1 MLPVKF
7 VLCHNELV
15 VEVGYAKTSV
25 IITTETPPCGYR
37 ALISKHQI
45 FRIHIDAF
53 LNECFQSIPV
63 FMNSEYKSVEN
74 KSIFVFGIPEK
85 IFRFSLTQIIMCEGY
100 LNIDDV
106 ASYRVK
112 RQVRNHL
119 KVKWEVNRRIALDL
133 LSV

>member
-1 MLPVKF
+1 MWL
-7 VLCHNELV
+7 
-15 VEVGYAKTSV
+15 S
-25 IITTETPPCGYR
+25 R
-37 ALISKHQI
+37 AYFKAPNSSY
-45 FRIHIDAF
+45 IDAF
-53 LNECFQSIPV
+53 LNECFQSIPA
-63 FMNSEYKSVEN
+63 FMNPEYKSVEN
-74 KSIFVFGIPEK
+74 KSTFVFGIPEK